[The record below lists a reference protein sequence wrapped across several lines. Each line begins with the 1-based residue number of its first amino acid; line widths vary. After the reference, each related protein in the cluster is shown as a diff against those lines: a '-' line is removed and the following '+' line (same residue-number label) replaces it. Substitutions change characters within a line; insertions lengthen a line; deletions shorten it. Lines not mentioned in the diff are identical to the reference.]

1 MDLVRVH
8 EPAASRAVCP
18 NQGSSRR
25 GPTPRSGCPKLQ
37 VRVPSGVPSPH
48 VFFFAPPPPSCTL
61 LGAAIAGAVIMPWMI
76 FYQQSAVVERRLT
89 VDDLKYS
96 RIDTAVGVHS
106 PVAAHSPPIMRRGWG
121 GRGYWVDSEWT
132 IDGHGWPQTNPSL
145 PCLRG

>member
-1 MDLVRVH
+1 MSLLLQGLFVQT
-8 EPAASRAVCP
+8 RAQAGGDP
-18 NQGSSRR
+18 PQGLGAPSFKYVFPR
-25 GPTPRSGCPKLQ
+25 G
-37 VRVPSGVPSPH
+37 SPPLTF
-48 VFFFAPPPPSCTL
+48 FFFAPPPPSCTL